1 VDKQLVIQLIAIFLL
16 TQAIGLIVAN
26 TLIKED
32 VRTTIVNDNP
42 QDPLNSVGLIVYIL
56 FFTLGILIA
65 IKFLKKNA
73 LGMLLKALEIFA
85 IFGTSALVFSVFVP
99 EIAIMLAIILVI
111 LRISIPQSI
120 LLRNL
125 ASVFATAGVGALI
138 GVSLGIIPI
147 ILFIALLSVYDLIAV
162 FKTKHMVTMAKAI
175 TSENLAF
182 TFALPTKNH
191 QFELGTGDMVIPLAF
206 ASSAFAQN
214 HSMGTFFALI
224 PALLI
229 LYGSIIGLIITIDYA
244 SKHVGKALPALP
256 LQTGIMVVMFL
267 LGKFFG
273 Y

>member
-1 VDKQLVIQLIAIFLL
+1 MNKQLVIQLIAIFLL

-26 TLIKED
+26 ALIKED
-32 VRTTIVNDNP
+32 IKSTIVNDNP

-65 IKFLKKNA
+65 IRFLKKNT
-73 LGMLLKALEIFA
+73 LGIVLKALELLA
-85 IFGTSALVFSVFVP
+85 IFGTSALVLSVFIP
-99 EIAIMLAIILVI
+99 ETAVMFAAIIVI
-111 LRISIPQSI
+111 LRITIPQSI
-120 LLRNL
+120 MLRNL
-125 ASVFATAGVGALI
+125 SSVFATAGVGALI
-138 GVSLGIIPI
+138 GVSLGVIPI

-182 TFALPTKNH
+182 TFALPTKEH

-206 ASSAFAQN
+206 ASSVFAQN
-214 HSMGTFFALI
+214 HATGLFFALV
-224 PALLI
+224 PAMLI

-244 SKHVGKALPALP
+244 SKKVGRALPALP

-267 LGKFFG
+267 VGKFFG